1 MRKKRVLIMY
11 APSDSGHH
19 QAAMAIEKAIGELDP
34 GCEVL
39 TLDTLRYTS
48 PVLEK
53 VVIKT
58 YMGMIKT
65 TPELWDY
72 LYDNPKIVKMSEG
85 IRELIHRF
93 NLAKLKTLLDGF
105 QPEVVA
111 CTQAYPCGVMAD
123 YKKIHR
129 SSIPLVGV
137 LTDYAPHLYW
147 IYDGIDKYVVPSEY
161 AGTRLTEGGVER
173 SRIILLGIP
182 IDPKFRNKADRFQ
195 IMKRLKLDP
204 SIPTILVMGGG
215 QGMGPI
221 KKVVNRL
228 DKVGL
233 SFQILVVAGKN
244 RPLRDYLKHRKPKFN
259 KRVRVLGYVE
269 NVDELM
275 EVSSLI
281 VTKPGGLTTAE
292 ALAKGLPMI
301 IINPIPGQETR
312 NTQFLLKIGVA
323 RKADNEPH
331 VARLVEE
338 LLRDPSKLGQMRGK
352 AKDSGQPDSAILTAK
367 FLLGL

>member
-1 MRKKRVLIMY
+1 MY

-19 QAAMAIEKAIGELDP
+19 QAALAIERAIGELDP

-39 TLDTLRYTS
+39 TLDSLRYTS
-48 PVLEK
+48 PVLEQ
-53 VVIKT
+53 VVIKA

-65 TPELWDY
+65 TPELWDF

-93 NLAKLKTLLDGF
+93 NLAKLKTLLEGF
-105 QPEVVA
+105 QPHVVA
-111 CTQAYPCGVMAD
+111 CTQAYPCGILAD
-123 YKKIHR
+123 YKKIHK
-129 SSIPLVGV
+129 SNTPLVGV

-147 IYDGIDKYVVPSEY
+147 VYDAVDQYVVPSEL
-161 AGTRLTEGGVER
+161 ARARLMEGGVEGGK
-173 SRIILLGIP
+173 ITLLGIP
-182 IDPKFRNKADRFQ
+182 IDPKFRNKGDRSRS
-195 IMKRLKLDP
+195 IKSLGLDP
-204 SIPTILVMGGG
+204 SILTILVMGGG

-221 KKVVNRL
+221 RKVVHKL
-228 DKVGL
+228 DRVDL

-244 RPLRDYLKHRKPKFN
+244 RSLKDYLKHHKPKFN
-259 KRVRVLGYVE
+259 KRVKVLGYAE

-275 EVSSLI
+275 ELSSLI

-301 IINPIPGQETR
+301 IINPIPGQETK

-323 RKADNEPH
+323 RKADNESH
-331 VARLVEE
+331 VARLAEE

-352 AKDSGQPDSAILTAK
+352 ARESGRPDSAILTAK